1 MVMLEHPSIT
11 CTLRT
16 GYPYPVD
23 DGHEEFD
30 LFGDLVTINDEVFET
45 AEGDIVLEKNM
56 EKYLSEQLGIE
67 RRQ

>member
-11 CTLRT
+11 RTLRT
-16 GYPYPVD
+16 GYPNPVD

-30 LFGDLVTINDEVFET
+30 LFGDLVTVNDEVFET
-45 AEGDIVLEKNM
+45 EDGDIVLEVNM
-56 EKYLSEQLGIE
+56 ERYLSEQLGIE

>member
-11 CTLRT
+11 RTLRT

-23 DGHEEFD
+23 EGYEEFD

-45 AEGDIVLEKNM
+45 EDGDIVLEVNM
-56 EKYLSEQLGIE
+56 ERYLSENLGIE